1 MLFKSVMDRLRG
13 GKGGKAEGSGPQ
25 PAELYQDHVAG
36 MSGLFAVP
44 GLRPEEAQQVLQQP
58 LIDLRLISGVQGVK
72 IQGNAAR
79 EVSGARPIWDFL
91 RAEALAGARVFAVV
105 GGQGSGRTVLLQ
117 HMALTLAQ
125 RRHARYDAPSTLPL
139 CLSVREHL
147 ATLCTEPAPDL
158 DTLVQGPFL
167 PPPPPAGPGLPGGWF
182 LQQLKQGG
190 GVLVLLD
197 GLDEIDDPPQLQA
210 LARWLN
216 RQIEAF
222 PGSRFIVSLRP
233 QGFREVRIDHAC
245 AVEVQPLRGEQ
256 VKRFLDVWFLARSGQ
271 GAKEGKE
278 REEALQA
285 AGRSSQAL
293 LNHLRPMPSVGALT
307 TSPMLLAAM
316 ARLYEARGGQL
327 PEQRVLLLNWLCEE
341 LAQAPSVPA
350 SSALDMAGRLKALRA
365 LADHISR
372 GRGRDFKAEDLRK
385 VAGAAVGSSA
395 AEELLREARLGR
407 GLVQESEPGRLRFVH
422 PLLQEVL
429 LAAHM
434 KERPPSERRLDQLV
448 QDPFWHESLS
458 LFAAQADATPI
469 VRACLQ
475 AQSVQTLCLASECL
489 DVGKG
494 LDRQVRVAAEKVLVE
509 PLGGGAGKARKI
521 ATEVRLLRRM
531 KSLRRMDETREI
543 DPNYITCAEYQL
555 FMDEMKERGHYEQPD
570 HWPAMTFQ
578 KGQQDAPVAGVR
590 PEDARDFCVWLNMRT
605 GAARYRLPRP
615 EEVRAFPADSDR
627 LSAWCKEGEVYSL
640 VGLGRQ
646 REQAIVAQLGRMQ
659 LLSMPATLPMER
671 ALHRSMDVLF
681 DKAIIKLL
689 ELQTDAIAEQGLI
702 HALSHVRELLIVRAL
717 ELGTVISPDLDLAR
731 GLARASRHPEV
742 STAIER
748 FEIGRARRLLEELM
762 NDFGEF
768 SPEGRLARLLGLILD
783 AVESTTVASVQ
794 QAQRRYIALMAE
806 WVHESY
812 GSEDLTSGQRRHK
825 QLQVAEF
832 HGWLQIVL
840 KRAEGELPAWEGI
853 RLVRDQGLSNSTAE
867 TLDLPTWA
875 YNA

>member
-25 PAELYQDHVAG
+25 PADLYQDHVAG
-36 MSGLFAVP
+36 LSGVFTIP

-72 IQGNAAR
+72 LQGNAAR
-79 EVSGARPIWDFL
+79 EVSGARQIWDFL
-91 RAEALAGARVFAVV
+91 RAEVLATARVFAVV

-125 RRHARYDAPSTLPL
+125 RRHARYDAPSMLPIFL
-139 CLSVREHL
+139 PVREHL
-147 ATLCTEPAPDL
+147 AALSSDPSPDL
-158 DTLVQGPFL
+158 DAFLQQGPFL
-167 PPPPPAGPGLPGGWF
+167 PQQLPAGWF
-182 LQQLKQGG
+182 LQQLKQQGVG
-190 GVLVLLD
+190 AVLVFLD

-210 LARWLN
+210 ISRWLN

-222 PGSRFIVSLRP
+222 PGCRFMVSLRP
-233 QGFREVRIDHAC
+233 HGFREVRIDHAC

-271 GAKEGKE
+271 GAKEGKD

-293 LNHLRPMPSVGALT
+293 LNHLRPMPSVAALT
-307 TSPMLLAAM
+307 NSPMLLAAM

-327 PEQRVLLLNWLCEE
+327 PEQRVLLLNALCQE
-341 LAQAPSVPA
+341 LAQPPTVPA
-350 SSALDMAGRLKALRA
+350 SQSLDMAGRLKAMRA

-372 GRGRDFKAEDLRK
+372 GRGRDFKADDVRK
-385 VAGAAVGSSA
+385 VAGSTIGAGGAD
-395 AEELLREARLGR
+395 ELLREARLGR
-407 GLVQESEPGRLRFVH
+407 GLLQESELGRLRFAH

-434 KERPPSERRLDQLV
+434 TERPPSERRLDQLV

-458 LFAAQADATPI
+458 LFAAQSDATPL

-489 DVGKG
+489 DVGRG
-494 LDRQVRVAAEKVLVE
+494 LDRQVRAAAEKVLVE
-509 PLGGGAGKARKI
+509 PLGGPAGKARKL

-555 FMDEMKERGHYEQPD
+555 FMDEMRERGHYEQPD
-570 HWPAMTFQ
+570 HWPAMSFH
-578 KGQQDAPVAGVR
+578 KGQQDMPVAGVR

-615 EEVRAFPADSDR
+615 EEVRGFPADSDR
-627 LSAWCKEGEVYSL
+627 ISAWCKEGEVYSL

-671 ALHRSMDVLF
+671 ALHHSMDVLF

-748 FEIGRARRLLEELM
+748 FEIGRARKLLEELM

-768 SPEGRLARLLGLILD
+768 SPEGRLSRILGLILD
-783 AVESTTVASVQ
+783 AVESTTVSTVQ
-794 QAQRRYIALMAE
+794 QAQRRYFALMAE

-812 GSEDLTSGQRRHK
+812 AGEDLTSGQRRHK

-853 RLVRDQGLSNSTAE
+853 RLVRDMGLSNSTAE